1 MNIILIYVPFLSM
14 ICVFV
19 GVFCLVKVWRGQL
32 DDDGQRSSGL
42 KNALLVSAAI
52 QILCFILIII
62 LLIRAYNTDLEEAK
76 QDDGVR
82 LEKVQTEGMYAMF
95 AICFQNVCNM
105 FAILVS
111 QRQESEE
118 SRSARRNIM

>member
-1 MNIILIYVPFLSM
+1 MNIILICFPFLSM

-19 GVFCLVKVWRGQL
+19 GVFCLVKVWRGQF
-32 DDDGQRSSGL
+32 DDDGERSSGL

-95 AICFQNVCNM
+95 AICFQNLCNM

-118 SRSARRNIM
+118 SRSARRNIL

>member
-1 MNIILIYVPFLSM
+1 MNNILICFPFLSM

-19 GVFCLVKVWRGQL
+19 GVFCLVKVWRGQF
-32 DDDGQRSSGL
+32 DDDGERSSGL

-95 AICFQNVCNM
+95 AICFQNLCNM

-118 SRSARRNIM
+118 SRSARRNIL

>member
-1 MNIILIYVPFLSM
+1 MNIILICVPFLSM

-32 DDDGQRSSGL
+32 EDDGERSSGL
-42 KNALLVSAAI
+42 KNALFVSSAI

-62 LLIRAYNTDLEEAK
+62 VLIRAYNADLEEAK

-82 LEKVQTEGMYAMF
+82 MEKVQTKGCNTF
-95 AICFQNVCNM
+95 AIC
-105 FAILVS
+105 L
-111 QRQESEE
+111 
-118 SRSARRNIM
+118 

>member
-1 MNIILIYVPFLSM
+1 M
-14 ICVFV
+14 ICVCV

-42 KNALLVSAAI
+42 KNALLVSATI
-52 QILCFILIII
+52 QILCFILRII

-82 LEKVQTEGMYAMF
+82 MEKVQTEEMYA
-95 AICFQNVCNM
+95 
-105 FAILVS
+105 ILFKT
-111 QRQESEE
+111 
-118 SRSARRNIM
+118 

>member
-1 MNIILIYVPFLSM
+1 MNIILICFPFLSM

-19 GVFCLVKVWRGQL
+19 GVFCLVKVWRGQF
-32 DDDGQRSSGL
+32 DDDGERSSGL

-118 SRSARRNIM
+118 SRSARRNIL

>member
-1 MNIILIYVPFLSM
+1 MNIILICFPFLSM

-19 GVFCLVKVWRGQL
+19 GVFCLVKVWRGQF
-32 DDDGQRSSGL
+32 DDDGERSSGL

-95 AICFQNVCNM
+95 AICFQNLCNM

>member
-1 MNIILIYVPFLSM
+1 MNIILICVPFLSM
-14 ICVFV
+14 ICVFI
-19 GVFCLVKVWRGQL
+19 GVFCLVKVWRGQF
-32 DDDGQRSSGL
+32 DDDGERSSGL

>member
-1 MNIILIYVPFLSM
+1 MNIMLIYVPFLSM

-19 GVFCLVKVWRGQL
+19 GVFCLVKVWRGQF
-32 DDDGQRSSGL
+32 DDDGERSSGL

-52 QILCFILIII
+52 QIFILIII

-82 LEKVQTEGMYAMF
+82 MEKVQTEEMYA
-95 AICFQNVCNM
+95 
-105 FAILVS
+105 ILFK
-111 QRQESEE
+111 
-118 SRSARRNIM
+118 I